1 MAEILSVHPE
11 TPQRRHIVRAVE
23 VVQRG
28 GVIAY
33 PTDTTWALGAA
44 IGEKAAL
51 DRIIRLRR
59 IDDKHQFTLVFA
71 DLSGSGAYARYDT
84 PTYRLL
90 KSHTP
95 GPYTFILPASR
106 EVPRRL
112 QHPKK
117 KTIGLRIPGSRI
129 ALELLRELG
138 EPMLTT
144 TLRLP
149 GDEYPLTEADEIERR
164 AGRDIDLILDG
175 GPCGMDLT
183 TVVVMTGD
191 TPEVARH
198 GAGDS
203 QAFE

>member
-1 MAEILSVHPE
+1 LAEVLSIHPE
-11 TPQRRHIVRAVE
+11 TPQRRHIIRAVE
-23 VVQRG
+23 TVRRG

-44 IGEKAAL
+44 IGEKSAL
-51 DRIIRLRR
+51 DRICRLRR
-59 IDDKHQFTLVFA
+59 IDDRHQFTLVFA

-95 GPYTFILPASR
+95 GPYTFILQASR

-117 KTIGLRIPGSRI
+117 KTIGLRIPDSRI
-129 ALELLRELG
+129 ALELLEELG
-138 EPMLTT
+138 EPMFTT
-144 TLRLP
+144 TLRMP
-149 GDEYPLTEADEIERR
+149 GDEYALTEADEIERR
-164 AGRDIDLILDG
+164 AGRGIDLILDG

-183 TVVVMTGD
+183 TVVVLTGD
-191 TPEVARH
+191 VPEVVRR
-198 GAGDS
+198 GAGDIV
-203 QAFE
+203 AFE

>member
-23 VVQRG
+23 TVRRG

-44 IGEKAAL
+44 IGEKGAL

-59 IDDKHQFTLVFA
+59 LDSKHQFTLVFE

-90 KSHTP
+90 KAHTP
-95 GPYTFILPASR
+95 GPYTFILQAAR

-117 KTIGLRIPGSRI
+117 KTIGLRVPGSRI
-129 ALELLRELG
+129 ALDLLRELG

-144 TLRLP
+144 TLRMP
-149 GDEYPLTEADEIERR
+149 GDEYALTEAEEIEAR

-191 TPEVARH
+191 EPEVVRR
-198 GAGDS
+198 GAGEDL
-203 QAFE
+203 AFE

>member
-1 MAEILSVHPE
+1 MADVLSIHPE
-11 TPQRRHIVRAVE
+11 TPQRRHILRAVE
-23 VVQRG
+23 TVRRG

-33 PTDTTWALGAA
+33 PTDTTWALGSA
-44 IGEKAAL
+44 IGEKSAL
-51 DRIIRLRR
+51 DRICRLRR

-71 DLSGSGAYARYDT
+71 DLAGSGAYARYDT

-95 GPYTFILPASR
+95 GPYTFILHASR

-129 ALELLRELG
+129 ALDLLEELG
-138 EPMLTT
+138 EPMFTT
-144 TLRLP
+144 TLRMP
-149 GDEYPLTEADEIERR
+149 GDEYALTEAHEIERR
-164 AGRDIDLILDG
+164 AGRDVDLILDG

-191 TPEVARH
+191 EPEVVRQ

-203 QAFE
+203 LAFE